1 MVLNLKS
8 KVTLRISASI
18 SLFCAVLLCASGTQ
32 AQSNDESDAG
42 SSQAV
47 TVTIA
52 TSDETT
58 HELSEPVIEEKQ
70 ATERK
75 LNLIPFTAK
84 FDALRYGKKLGYA
97 SLALSKQADNHFKFE
112 YSSKVS
118 FFFLSDK
125 RYETSEF
132 TVVDNRIKP
141 ETYKYKRTG
150 TGADKR
156 ASVTFDRVS
165 QKILVNNEPS
175 FDYLDQFD
183 NQVYR
188 LDLQAKLA
196 EGQTE
201 FHYDIINDRGQLR
214 QYQLRVIGTD
224 QLDLPFGKIH
234 GIKVAMVR
242 ENSTRE
248 TFAWFSPQLN
258 YQLVRLQQFKD
269 GEEQGDIQLS
279 EYQQLDL

>member
-1 MVLNLKS
+1 
-8 KVTLRISASI
+8 
-18 SLFCAVLLCASGTQ
+18 VLLCASGTQ
-32 AQSNDESDAG
+32 AQSKDELEAD
-42 SSQAV
+42 SSQ
-47 TVTIA
+47 TLTA
-52 TSDETT
+52 TSADETT
-58 HELSEPVIEEKQ
+58 HELSEAVIEEKQ
-70 ATERK
+70 ETEHK

-84 FDALRYGKKLGYA
+84 FDAFRYGKKLGYA

-156 ASVTFDRVS
+156 ASVTFDSVS

-224 QLDLPFGKIH
+224 QLDLPFGKIQ

>member
-1 MVLNLKS
+1 MVLNLKN
-8 KVTLRISASI
+8 KVTLQIKVSI
-18 SLFCAVLLCASGTQ
+18 SLFCVVFLCTGGVH
-32 AQSNDESDAG
+32 AQSTDELETDSV
-42 SSQAV
+42 QAL
-47 TVTIA
+47 TIS
-52 TSDETT
+52 TSDELAS
-58 HELSEPVIEEKQ
+58 ELNVSDNEEKQ
-70 ATERK
+70 TK
-75 LNLIPFTAK
+75 GSSLNLIPFTAK
-84 FDALRYGKKLGYA
+84 FDAFRYGKKLGYA
-97 SLALSKQADNHFKFE
+97 SLALTQQADNHFKLE

-132 TVVDNRIKP
+132 VVVDNHIKP

-156 ASVTFDRVS
+156 ASVSFDSAS

-175 FDYLDQFD
+175 FDFLGQFD

-188 LDLQAKLA
+188 LDLQARLA

-201 FHYDIINDRGQLR
+201 FRYDIINDRGQLR

-224 QLDLPFGKIH
+224 QLDLPFGKVQ
-234 GIKVAMVR
+234 GIKVAMLR

-279 EYQQLDL
+279 EYQQEAL